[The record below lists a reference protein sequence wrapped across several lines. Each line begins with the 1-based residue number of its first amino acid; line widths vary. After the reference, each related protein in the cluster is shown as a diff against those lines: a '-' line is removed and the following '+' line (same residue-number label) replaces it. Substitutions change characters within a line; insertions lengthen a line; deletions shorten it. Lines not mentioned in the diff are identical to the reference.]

1 MALQAETLRYL
12 ARTRQVIRPN
22 CVYVAAVRTPWG
34 DADTLRERRLP
45 PGRSGDRDAA
55 RRDQRERLFAAM
67 VASCAE
73 KGYEATSVEDLLRAS
88 GVSRATFY
96 EQFDDKVSCFRA
108 AEEEILAGAIS
119 AVAEEL
125 GDEGGDPEGRPRAA
139 LEAFVRV
146 VVDQPAAARMCLVE
160 SYAAGETGIEP
171 VRRAIDWIVLLAR
184 DAAEQLPGRAEMPP
198 EVLRGIIG
206 GMYQVVYG
214 RLFQQEEEK
223 LPDLVPAL
231 WDWAMSY
238 PTPNRPLRRP
248 GRLIV
253 ARPVPSAPPF
263 ASYSPEQRII
273 RGFAAAV
280 ANKGFPATT
289 IADIASAASISQTTF
304 YEHFDGKAEATRA
317 ALDSSG
323 AQLLAAVMPA
333 VRRADDWR
341 VGLRIGFEEVCGFF
355 AAEPAFAALR
365 MVEVYGAGPEAIAC
379 RDATGMQIVSTLLEP
394 ALKDG
399 DDANDLRVEAS
410 TGAILAI
417 FFEAIRKGQT
427 AELPRLAPVLTYIAL
442 APFIPAEEAAEV
454 ATSRGRGH

>member
-1 MALQAETLRYL
+1 
-12 ARTRQVIRPN
+12 
-22 CVYVAAVRTPWG
+22 
-34 DADTLRERRLP
+34 
-45 PGRSGDRDAA
+45 
-55 RRDQRERLFAAM
+55 M

-96 EQFDDKVSCFRA
+96 EQFEDKVSCFRA
-108 AEEEILAGAIS
+108 TEEEILAEAIS
-119 AVAEEL
+119 AIAEEL
-125 GDEGGDPEGRPRAA
+125 GGEGGDDARRPRAA

-146 VVDQPAAARMCLVE
+146 VVNQPEAARMCLVE

-184 DAAEQLPGRAEMPP
+184 DAAEQLPGRAAMPP
-198 EVLRGIIG
+198 ELLRGIIG
-206 GMYQVVYG
+206 GIYQVVYG
-214 RLFQQEEEK
+214 RLFQRHEEK
-223 LPDLVPAL
+223 LPDLVPDL

-238 PTPNRPLRRP
+238 PTPPRPLRRP

-253 ARPVPSAPPF
+253 ARPVSPAPPF

-289 IADIASAASISQTTF
+289 IADIAAAASISQTTF
-304 YEHFDGKAEATRA
+304 YEHFDSKAEAMRA

-333 VRRADDWR
+333 VRRAEDWR
-341 VGLRIGFEEVCGFF
+341 IGLRIGFEEVCGFF
-355 AAEPAFAALR
+355 AAEPSFAALR
-365 MVEVYGAGPEAIAC
+365 MVEVYGAGPEAISC
-379 RDATGMQIVSTLLEP
+379 RDATGMQIVSTLLAP
-394 ALKDG
+394 AIDDGVEANNLK
-399 DDANDLRVEAS
+399 VEAS

-417 FFEAIRKGQT
+417 FFEAIHKGQT
-427 AELPRLAPVLTYIAL
+427 ADLPRLAPVLTYIAL
-442 APFIPAEEAAEV
+442 APFIPPEEACDI
-454 ATSRGRGH
+454 ATGRGRGR